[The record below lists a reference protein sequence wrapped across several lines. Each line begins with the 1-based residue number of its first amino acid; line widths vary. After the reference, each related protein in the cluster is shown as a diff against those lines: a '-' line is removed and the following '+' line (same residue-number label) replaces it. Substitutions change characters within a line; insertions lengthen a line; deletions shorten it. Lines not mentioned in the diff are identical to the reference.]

1 MKLDLAA
8 KFQTDSTPMKPDE
21 LNLFAISPNQRRF
34 WILDQL
40 EPGNAAY
47 HIPICLRLIGPL
59 NRESIELGLAAI
71 VARHEPLRS
80 RFVVYNSEPMLV
92 VASQAVVDLQVLDL
106 SAVPESEGEAK
117 AYSLVREEIGKP
129 FDLSRGPPIRALLL
143 ILAPAHHILVCT
155 VHHIVCDGWSAEL
168 LVREIA
174 EHYEALAAGRDPSIE
189 PLAFPYSAYADL
201 QHLALDGERLN
212 RQLSYW
218 RRVLAGAPPLL
229 DLRPG
234 GHRPERPTH
243 RGASYAVRL
252 DGDMVEE
259 LQQLAR
265 KQRSTLF
272 MVLTAAFGALVSL
285 LSQRTDIV
293 IGIPVTG
300 RDLVETESLIGLFV
314 NTIVLRVSLAGD
326 PSFGEILDRTRERLL
341 DAMSHQ
347 DVPFE
352 RVVDAIGCR
361 RSPDYSPIFQIMFS
375 MFRAAVQSRRFGPLT
390 ATPYIVENSTA
401 RVDLNVNVI
410 QGLEHTWWVQAE
422 YRTDLF
428 DRAQISEMLAAYLAL
443 LGMVLRDA
451 DKQLSEIGVA
461 LNATVQTHGSRRLSD
476 TNGGDPI
483 AQSRPESSVTGGIER
498 FDRSAPTLVEAAE
511 HASDDIEGTLIT
523 IWGKALHLPRIQLD
537 DDFFSVGG
545 HSLMAISLMVEINR
559 TFGTKL
565 PVSMLLREST
575 IRRFARRL
583 RSHTFVSSSFV
594 ALSNS
599 GHRPPLF
606 VAANNY
612 RIRDLVDA
620 LGPDQP
626 LYQIDAYALQE
637 ERLISDKPLFSTV
650 QEMAIHFVSQ
660 IIAVQDSGPY
670 FLAGQC
676 DGAIISIEIA
686 NELKR
691 LGHEVASLMLF
702 DTPVTGYFRIPAWH
716 RRLLIARELGDL
728 PQRVFRSLTRRIRA
742 LWAPPRPSPTKEK
755 IWTAIWDAVVAYGT
769 SHVFDGTIVLFRA
782 TEFPFITGDV
792 AVGWDRVGNLKVID
806 VPGDHG
812 RIFTNRDS
820 QAIIKKEL
828 ADLHA
833 RFLGGPTT

>member
-1 MKLDLAA
+1 
-8 KFQTDSTPMKPDE
+8 MKPDE

-59 NRESIELGLAAI
+59 NRESLELGLAAI

-92 VASQAVVDLQVLDL
+92 VASRAVVDLQVLDL

-117 AYSLVREEIGKP
+117 AYSLVREEIAKP

-189 PLAFPYSAYADL
+189 PLAFPYSAYAVL

-234 GHRPERPTH
+234 GNRPERPTH

-252 DGDMVEE
+252 DGEMVEE

-285 LSQRTDIV
+285 LSQRTDIL

-300 RDLVETESLIGLFV
+300 RDRVETELLIGLFV

-326 PSFGEILDRTRERLL
+326 PSFEEILDRTRERLL

-352 RVVDAIGCR
+352 RVVDAIGCH

-375 MFRAAVQSRRFGPLT
+375 MFRAAVQSRRFGPLI

-410 QGLEHTWWVQAE
+410 QGLEHTWWLQAE

-443 LGMVLRDA
+443 LGMVLKRRRQAPFRNWRRAKCHSADA
-451 DKQLSEIGVA
+451 RQQA
-461 LNATVQTHGSRRLSD
+461 AFRRQRWRSD
-476 TNGGDPI
+476 CPKAAGT
-483 AQSRPESSVTGGIER
+483 SVTGG
-498 FDRSAPTLVEAAE
+498 
-511 HASDDIEGTLIT
+511 
-523 IWGKALHLPRIQLD
+523 
-537 DDFFSVGG
+537 
-545 HSLMAISLMVEINR
+545 
-559 TFGTKL
+559 
-565 PVSMLLREST
+565 
-575 IRRFARRL
+575 
-583 RSHTFVSSSFV
+583 
-594 ALSNS
+594 
-599 GHRPPLF
+599 
-606 VAANNY
+606 
-612 RIRDLVDA
+612 
-620 LGPDQP
+620 
-626 LYQIDAYALQE
+626 
-637 ERLISDKPLFSTV
+637 
-650 QEMAIHFVSQ
+650 
-660 IIAVQDSGPY
+660 
-670 FLAGQC
+670 
-676 DGAIISIEIA
+676 
-686 NELKR
+686 
-691 LGHEVASLMLF
+691 
-702 DTPVTGYFRIPAWH
+702 
-716 RRLLIARELGDL
+716 
-728 PQRVFRSLTRRIRA
+728 
-742 LWAPPRPSPTKEK
+742 
-755 IWTAIWDAVVAYGT
+755 
-769 SHVFDGTIVLFRA
+769 
-782 TEFPFITGDV
+782 
-792 AVGWDRVGNLKVID
+792 
-806 VPGDHG
+806 
-812 RIFTNRDS
+812 
-820 QAIIKKEL
+820 
-828 ADLHA
+828 
-833 RFLGGPTT
+833 

>member
-1 MKLDLAA
+1 VKFDLAA
-8 KFQTDSTPMKPDE
+8 KLQTGNAPIKPDE

-47 HIPICLRLIGPL
+47 HIPICLRLIGRL
-59 NRESIELGLAAI
+59 NRESLELGLAAI

-117 AYSLVREEIGKP
+117 AYSRVREEIGKP

-174 EHYEALAAGRDPSIE
+174 EHYEAMAAGRDPSIE
-189 PLAFPYSAYADL
+189 PLAFPYSTYAVL

-229 DLRPG
+229 DLRPRG
-234 GHRPERPTH
+234 NRPERPTH
-243 RGASYAVRL
+243 RGASYTVRL
-252 DGDMVEE
+252 DGEMVEE

-265 KQRSTLF
+265 KQRSSLF

-285 LSQRTDIV
+285 LSQRTDIL

-300 RDLVETESLIGLFV
+300 RDRVETESLIGLFV
-314 NTIVLRVSLAGD
+314 NTIVLRASLAGD
-326 PSFGEILDRTRERLL
+326 PSFEEILDRTRERLL

-352 RVVDAIGCR
+352 RVVDAIGCH

-451 DKQLSEIGVA
+451 HKHLSEIGVA
-461 LNATVQTHGSRRLSD
+461 LMPQCRRTAAGGFRTPTVAIRSPKGGRNRL
-476 TNGGDPI
+476 
-483 AQSRPESSVTGGIER
+483 
-498 FDRSAPTLVEAAE
+498 
-511 HASDDIEGTLIT
+511 
-523 IWGKALHLPRIQLD
+523 
-537 DDFFSVGG
+537 
-545 HSLMAISLMVEINR
+545 
-559 TFGTKL
+559 
-565 PVSMLLREST
+565 
-575 IRRFARRL
+575 
-583 RSHTFVSSSFV
+583 
-594 ALSNS
+594 
-599 GHRPPLF
+599 
-606 VAANNY
+606 
-612 RIRDLVDA
+612 
-620 LGPDQP
+620 
-626 LYQIDAYALQE
+626 
-637 ERLISDKPLFSTV
+637 
-650 QEMAIHFVSQ
+650 
-660 IIAVQDSGPY
+660 
-670 FLAGQC
+670 
-676 DGAIISIEIA
+676 
-686 NELKR
+686 
-691 LGHEVASLMLF
+691 
-702 DTPVTGYFRIPAWH
+702 
-716 RRLLIARELGDL
+716 
-728 PQRVFRSLTRRIRA
+728 
-742 LWAPPRPSPTKEK
+742 
-755 IWTAIWDAVVAYGT
+755 
-769 SHVFDGTIVLFRA
+769 
-782 TEFPFITGDV
+782 
-792 AVGWDRVGNLKVID
+792 
-806 VPGDHG
+806 
-812 RIFTNRDS
+812 
-820 QAIIKKEL
+820 
-828 ADLHA
+828 
-833 RFLGGPTT
+833 